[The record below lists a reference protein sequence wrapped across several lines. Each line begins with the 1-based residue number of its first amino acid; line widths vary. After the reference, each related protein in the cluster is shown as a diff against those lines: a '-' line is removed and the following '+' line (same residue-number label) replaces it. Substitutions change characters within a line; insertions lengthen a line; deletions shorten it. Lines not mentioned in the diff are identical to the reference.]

1 MSDRLSS
8 CPDEQSWEQGLTC
21 PSGMWITGVNGFVRG
36 PSAERQQQ
44 VARACVGLGPVA
56 ASSWV
61 FRSVVMGRTE
71 IRMPL
76 GLKRGQGT
84 RQSSSSERLRLSL
97 TWYCLRAM
105 FWIICSVLC
114 TWSESVAAKMNTLE
128 ELMTSRGIQH
138 MHE

>member
-76 GLKRGQGT
+76 GL
-84 RQSSSSERLRLSL
+84 SSERLRLSL

-105 FWIICSVLC
+105 FWIHLFSVMHLVRICSC
-114 TWSESVAAKMNTLE
+114 KDEYS
-128 ELMTSRGIQH
+128 
-138 MHE
+138 